1 MTNRLQTGLWVATL
15 AVAVLGWTSL
25 GQAAG
30 STIAK
35 VVPFAKV
42 AGFAKNAG
50 ALNGHSA
57 SRRPK
62 AGQIPVLNT
71 SGKLPASIGAV
82 GPAGPTGKDG
92 AAGATGPAG
101 PAGPAGPPGAA
112 GYQLVA
118 KQVNFSENGVD
129 TTVSCPGGKSVL
141 AGGYN
146 LGAGNDNLTLFD
158 SHPSSSSD
166 WRFRIKNTTQDTGS
180 VTLYALCATV
190 TS

>member
-1 MTNRLQTGLWVATL
+1 MSNRLHTGLWAATL
-15 AVAVLGWTSL
+15 AIALLGWTPL

-30 STIAK
+30 SAVAK

-42 AGFAKNAG
+42 AGFANNAG
-50 ALNGHSA
+50 ALNGHAS

-82 GPAGPTGKDG
+82 GPTGPAG
-92 AAGATGPAG
+92 AAGAA
-101 PAGPAGPPGAA
+101 GAA
-112 GYQLVA
+112 GPSGVSGYQQVT
-118 KQVNFSENGVD
+118 KQVTFSENGAD

-141 AGGYN
+141 SGGYN
-146 LGAGNDNLTLFD
+146 LNSANDNLTVFD
-158 SHPSSSSD
+158 SRPVSASD
-166 WRFRIKNTTQDTGS
+166 WRFRIRNTTQGNGT
-180 VTLYALCATV
+180 VTLFAVCATV

>member
-1 MTNRLQTGLWVATL
+1 MSNKVQTGLWAATL
-15 AVAVLGWTSL
+15 AIALLGWTPL
-25 GQAAG
+25 GEAAG
-30 STIAK
+30 GAVTK

-62 AGQIPVLNT
+62 AGQIPILST

-82 GPAGPTGKDG
+82 GPAGPAGATG
-92 AAGATGPAG
+92 AAGAAG
-101 PAGPAGPPGAA
+101 PSGVS
-112 GYQLVA
+112 GYQQVT
-118 KQVNFSENGVD
+118 KQITFSENGAD
-129 TTVSCPGGKSVL
+129 TTISCPGGKSVL

-146 LGAGNDNLTLFD
+146 LNQANDNLAVFD
-158 SHPSSSSD
+158 SRPISASD
-166 WRFRIKNTTQDTGS
+166 WRFRIRNTTQGTGT
-180 VTLYALCATV
+180 VTVYAVCATV

>member
-1 MTNRLQTGLWVATL
+1 MTNKMQTGLWAATL
-15 AVAVLGWTSL
+15 AVALLGWTPL

-30 STIAK
+30 GAVTK

-42 AGFAKNAG
+42 AGFANNAG

-62 AGQIPVLNT
+62 AGQIPILNT

-82 GPAGPTGKDG
+82 GLAGATG
-92 AAGATGPAG
+92 AAGA
-101 PAGPAGPPGAA
+101 PGVS
-112 GYQLVA
+112 GYQQVA
-118 KQVNFSENGVD
+118 KSVSFSENGAD
-129 TTVSCPGGKSVL
+129 TTISCPGGKSVL

-146 LGAGNDNLTLFD
+146 LGAGNDNLTVFD
-158 SHPSSSSD
+158 SHPASASD
-166 WRFRIKNTTQDTGS
+166 WKFRIKNTTQGS
-180 VTLYALCATV
+180 GLVTVYVVCATV

>member
-1 MTNRLQTGLWVATL
+1 MTNRLQTGLWAATL
-15 AVAVLGWTSL
+15 AVALLGSTPL

-50 ALNGHSA
+50 ALNGHPA

-82 GPAGPTGKDG
+82 GPAGRNG
-92 AAGATGPAG
+92 APGATGPAG
-101 PAGPAGPPGAA
+101 PAGPPGAS

-129 TTVSCPGGKSVL
+129 STVSCPGGKSVL

-158 SHPSSSSD
+158 SHPTSGSD

-180 VTLYALCATV
+180 VTLYALCAAV
-190 TS
+190 AS